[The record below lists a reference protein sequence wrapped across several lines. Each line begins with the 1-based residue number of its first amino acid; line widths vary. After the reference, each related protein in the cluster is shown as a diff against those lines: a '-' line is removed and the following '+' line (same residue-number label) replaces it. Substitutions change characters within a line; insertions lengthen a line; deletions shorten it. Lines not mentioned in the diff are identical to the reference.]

1 MALPRPLG
9 HRLDTGLVGLD
20 HPVVW
25 LLRTPVLKRIT
36 WLFWQIVRTHGPRDR
51 IPIDRAACLL

>member
-1 MALPRPLG
+1 MEGHMALRRPLG

-25 LLRTPVLKRIT
+25 LLRTLVLKRII
-36 WLFWQIVRTHGPRDR
+36 FWQIVRTHGPRDR
-51 IPIDRAACLL
+51 IPIGRAA